1 MNAALIQLLRSR
13 LDAGDVWYIMDMTQI
28 LRLITRL
35 RSSSLQTR
43 LLPPPHLSRLPLH
56 PETLALLK
64 HRPMPLSHRSHH
76 PQLSFWKMN
85 QQLIARRLRLLI
97 VQMPKT
103 PLPGQQ
109 LLLLQPQKQQQ
120 QQLPPRLP
128 HLRDPLAPCM
138 LLPSS
143 KSKLR

>member
-13 LDAGDVWYIMDMTQI
+13 LDAGDVWFIMDMTQM

-35 RSSSLQTR
+35 CSSSLQTR

-56 PETLALLK
+56 PETLALPK

-76 PQLSFWKMN
+76 PQLSFRKMN

-109 LLLLQPQKQQQ
+109 QQLLLL
-120 QQLPPRLP
+120 
-128 HLRDPLAPCM
+128 
-138 LLPSS
+138 
-143 KSKLR
+143 